1 VKTDGW
7 SEFQSIPNEYNDV
20 LKSID
25 ESLLKLINERK
36 SLSKGKRYY
45 PSKEIMQ
52 EWATT
57 YEIDIPQI
65 SWLMHSLNG
74 NNQPVFPNEPGGL
87 IKVVSLM
94 KKSIHEG
101 VEYLITHSMQ
111 HENGSI
117 VNIEIRSENMDNPG
131 HIRPK
136 LLLDVKGNIE
146 YLVRRHSARGGGGQS
161 QLSFLVSPRLPDDIK
176 QVKLAL
182 IPFENPIEMPPKEL
196 VLDKEIFFE

>member
-1 VKTDGW
+1 MGW

-36 SLSKGKRYY
+36 NLSKGKRYY

-52 EWATT
+52 EWAAR

-74 NNQPVFPNEPGGL
+74 SNQPVFPNEPGEL

-94 KKSIHEG
+94 KKSIYEN

-111 HENGSI
+111 HDNGSI
-117 VNIEIRSENMDNPG
+117 VNIEIKSKNMDNLS
-131 HIRPK
+131 HMRPK
-136 LLLDVKGNIE
+136 LFLDVKGSIE
-146 YLVRRHSARGGGGQS
+146 YYVRRHGSHGGGGQS
-161 QLSFLVSPRLPDDIK
+161 HLSFLVNPRLPDDIK
-176 QVKLAL
+176 EVKLAL
-182 IPFENPIEMPPKEL
+182 IPYENPMEKLPKEL
-196 VLDKEIFFE
+196 ILDKEIFFE